1 MNAEKKVIKH
11 KLSVL
16 ELAEALGNVSAA
28 CRQRGVSRTQ
38 FYEYKR
44 RFQTH
49 GMEGL
54 RDLPPI
60 AKQHPNTTPPE
71 TIEKIVAL
79 AMTHP
84 SRGPNYLESLL
95 KADGIQVSFVTI
107 QKILER
113 AGLGSRYD
121 RWLAMEKRQA
131 EEPIELTAEQVA
143 FIEKQNPQ
151 FKERHVESSKPGEL
165 LNQDTF
171 MVGSFKGI
179 GRVYMH
185 VVVDTWCSCAFGFL
199 HVSKQAEA
207 AAAVLHND
215 VLPYQYTCGS
225 TILSNNQRMTSS
237 GTFFNQKDISALN
250 FLTASNTLYT

>member
-16 ELAEALGNVSAA
+16 ELAEALDNVSTA
-28 CRQRGVSRTQ
+28 CRQKGVSRAQ

-60 AKQHPNTTPPE
+60 AKHRPNTIPSE
-71 TIEKIVAL
+71 TVEKIVAL

-84 SRGPNYLESLL
+84 GRDPNYLESLL

-107 QKILER
+107 QKLLKR
-113 AGLGSRYD
+113 TGLGSRYD

-131 EEPIELTAEQVA
+131 KKPIE
-143 FIEKQNPQ
+143 
-151 FKERHVESSKPGEL
+151 
-165 LNQDTF
+165 
-171 MVGSFKGI
+171 
-179 GRVYMH
+179 
-185 VVVDTWCSCAFGFL
+185 
-199 HVSKQAEA
+199 
-207 AAAVLHND
+207 
-215 VLPYQYTCGS
+215 
-225 TILSNNQRMTSS
+225 
-237 GTFFNQKDISALN
+237 
-250 FLTASNTLYT
+250 